1 MIIVIDKF
9 FKDLDLPYI
18 YIKINNILCYSYCM
32 SNQKL
37 ILPSNKN
44 FGYFLSFCIFS
55 ISCYFFYNEIVILG
69 LFSSIFFII
78 ILLLS
83 YFKPS
88 SLYYLNWTW
97 MMIGYILGSIF
108 NPIIL
113 GIIFYTMI
121 TPLSLYFKII
131 RRDELKISL
140 KNVKTFWKIREEE
153 ITRTSFKNQF

>member
-1 MIIVIDKF
+1 
-9 FKDLDLPYI
+9 
-18 YIKINNILCYSYCM
+18 
-32 SNQKL
+32 
-37 ILPSNKN
+37 
-44 FGYFLSFCIFS
+44 
-55 ISCYFFYNEIVILG
+55 
-69 LFSSIFFII
+69 
-78 ILLLS
+78 
-83 YFKPS
+83 
-88 SLYYLNWTW
+88 